1 MVGKIYPSQI
11 AVEMIGDNNNIVEVC
26 NVHRSFK
33 DVKAVKGVDLT
44 IKRGEFLAL
53 LGPNGAG
60 KTTLVEMIEGI
71 QLPDSGEIYI
81 DNKQWKHHQR
91 ELHQIIGISLQET
104 RFIEKLTAFETM
116 QLFASFYKLGA
127 ERVNEVLHLVGLEEK
142 KKAYVNNLSGGQRQR
157 LALGVAL
164 LNKPQLLLLDE
175 PTTGLDPNA
184 RREIW
189 HILLQL
195 KKEFNTSLIL
205 TTHYMEE
212 AEFLCDRIIIMDQGV
227 ILSQGTLKEILN
239 PSGGQRTLDELF
251 INMTG
256 RHLYE

>member
-1 MVGKIYPSQI
+1 MSVT
-11 AVEMIGDNNNIVEVC
+11 NHCIVDVQ
-26 NVHRSFK
+26 NVHKSFK
-33 DVKAVKGVDLT
+33 DIKAVNGVSLT
-44 IKRGEFLAL
+44 INQGDFLAL

-71 QLPDSGEIYI
+71 QQPDSGDIYI
-81 DNKQWKHHQR
+81 DNKQWKNHQH
-91 ELHQIIGISLQET
+91 ELHQIIGLSLQET
-104 RFIEKLTAFETM
+104 RFIEKLTAYETM
-116 QLFASFYKLGA
+116 QLFASFYKLDSG
-127 ERVNEVLHLVGLEEK
+127 RVNEVITLVGLDEK
-142 KKAYVNNLSGGQRQR
+142 KKAFVNNLSGGQRQR

-164 LNKPQLLLLDE
+164 LNKPRLLLLDE

-189 HILLQL
+189 QILLKL

-212 AEFLCDRIIIMDQGV
+212 AEFLCDRLIIMDHGV
-227 ILSQGTLKEILN
+227 ILSQGSLQEILDLN
-239 PSGGQRTLDELF
+239 GGQRNLDELF

>member
-1 MVGKIYPSQI
+1 MSVT
-11 AVEMIGDNNNIVEVC
+11 NHCIVDVRD
-26 NVHRSFK
+26 VHKSFK
-33 DVKAVKGVDLT
+33 DIKAVNGVSLT
-44 IKRGEFLAL
+44 INQGDFLAL

-71 QLPDSGEIYI
+71 QQPDSGDIYI
-81 DNKQWKHHQR
+81 DNKQWKNHQH
-91 ELHQIIGISLQET
+91 ELHQIIGLSLQET
-104 RFIEKLTAFETM
+104 RFIEKLTAYETM
-116 QLFASFYKLGA
+116 QLFASFYKLDSD
-127 ERVNEVLHLVGLEEK
+127 RVNEVITLVGLDEK
-142 KKAYVNNLSGGQRQR
+142 KKAFVNNLSGGQRQR

-164 LNKPQLLLLDE
+164 LNKPRLLLLDE

-189 HILLQL
+189 QILLRL

-212 AEFLCDRIIIMDQGV
+212 AEFLCDRLIIIDHGI
-227 ILSQGTLKEILN
+227 ILSQGSLQEILDLN
-239 PSGGQRTLDELF
+239 GGQRNLDELF

>member
-1 MVGKIYPSQI
+1 MEAIQIKDLTKQFDGLI
-11 AVEMIGDNNNIVEVC
+11 AVDGINFSV
-26 NVHRSFK
+26 R
-33 DVKAVKGVDLT
+33 KGE
-44 IKRGEFLAL
+44 IFGL

-116 QLFASFYKLGA
+116 QLFASFYKLGS

>member
-1 MVGKIYPSQI
+1 MADERGY
-11 AVEMIGDNNNIVEVC
+11 IVEVR
-26 NVHRSFK
+26 NVHKSFK
-33 DVKAVKGVDLT
+33 DVKAVKGVDVA
-44 IKRGEFLAL
+44 IKKGEFLAL

-71 QLPDSGEIYI
+71 QLPDEGDIVI
-81 DNKQWKHHQR
+81 DGKQWKHHQE
-91 ELHQIIGISLQET
+91 ELHQIIGLSLQET

-116 QLFASFYKLGA
+116 QLFASFYKLGSD
-127 ERVNEVLHLVGLEEK
+127 RVNEVLQLIGLEEK
-142 KKAYVNNLSGGQRQR
+142 KKAYVSNLSGGQRQR

-189 HILLQL
+189 NILLQL
-195 KKEFNTSLIL
+195 KKEFNTSLVL

-212 AEFLCDRIIIMDQGV
+212 AEFLCDRIIIMDHGV
-227 ILSQGTLKEILN
+227 ILSQGTLQEILDLN
-239 PSGGQRTLDELF
+239 GGQRNLDELF